1 MSESAQESYRLE
13 EVAPAESLRLLRGA
27 RVGRVVYTEAALPAV
42 TPVNFAMDG
51 RAVVFRTAA
60 GSALARAVDDAVV
73 AFQVDDIRHEPGA
86 WWSVVI
92 LGVARVCTD
101 VAEVLRAEHAGV
113 VPWAEG
119 DRSCYVRI
127 VPSRITGRRLVPV
140 KPAAVPA

>member
-101 VAEVLRAEHAGV
+101 VAEVLRAEHTGV
-113 VPWAEG
+113 MSWAEG